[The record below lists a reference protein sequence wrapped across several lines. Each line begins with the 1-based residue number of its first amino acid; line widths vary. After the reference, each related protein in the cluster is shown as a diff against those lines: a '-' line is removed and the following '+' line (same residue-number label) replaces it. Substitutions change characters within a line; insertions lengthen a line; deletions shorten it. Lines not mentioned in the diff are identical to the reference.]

1 MESARD
7 PQRTTRIPTSRYTLP
22 AWKALEDEKLWPRVW
37 QIACTVDCVK
47 APGDFWEYTIAGL
60 SILVVRGDDGTLR
73 AFQNACPHRGNTL
86 LSGHGSGLAE
96 IRCAY
101 HHWCFDLR
109 GRLASI
115 SPEDGREARTPA
127 PDARE
132 RGSRLGLIPVRVE
145 SWGGFVFV
153 NPDPDAEPL
162 ATYLEGL
169 PAELAWVGM
178 ERFSCDAFMTVPLA
192 CNWKVVVDAF
202 IETYHLHAV
211 HPQMLAIADDVDTP
225 ITLYDKHTKFVQ
237 PYGVSSPR
245 RRGGVSNQELWESF
259 VQNLGHRMGIPFA
272 DAREPGPHPA
282 IPAGQTMRDVLVARI
297 REHLAAIAG
306 ADGIYAALDD
316 HHVIDDFHYHLFPNA
331 VLNVFAG
338 WFGLIRARPG
348 ATADEC
354 LLDMWNF
361 DLRPEGDAESH
372 PRPVARDLSPEEIR
386 ALGPVLLQD
395 LDLMPRVQRGLRQ
408 PGLRQFQLT
417 RSEARIGRMHEILD
431 RYLDPPAELRLD
443 GRRIDRSDAGSGRE
457 PADR

>member
-1 MESARD
+1 MDSSRA
-7 PQRTTRIPTSRYTLP
+7 PQRTTQIPTARYTLP

-37 QIACTVDCVK
+37 QIACTLDCVP
-47 APGDFWEYTIAGL
+47 APGDYWEYQIADL
-60 SILVVRGDDGTLR
+60 SILVVRGDDGKLR

-86 LSGHGSGLAE
+86 LSGHGSGLEA

-109 GRLASI
+109 GQLASI
-115 SPEDGREARTPA
+115 SPEGERETTTSAQNARGGA
-127 PDARE
+127 G
-132 RGSRLGLIPVRVE
+132 GSRLGLIPVRVDT
-145 SWGGFVFV
+145 WAGFVFV
-153 NPDPDAEPL
+153 NPDPKAEPL
-162 ATYLEGL
+162 SAFLEEL
-169 PAELAWVGM
+169 PEELAWVGM
-178 ERFSCDAFMTVPLA
+178 DRFSCDAFMTVPLA

-202 IETYHLHAV
+202 VETYHLHAV
-211 HPQMLAIADDVDTP
+211 HPQMLAIADDVHTP

-245 RRGGVSNQELWESF
+245 RRGGVSSQELWESF
-259 VQNLGHRMGIPFA
+259 ALNLGHRMGIPFA

-282 IPAGQTMRDVLVARI
+282 IPDGGSMRDVLVGRI
-297 REHLAAIAG
+297 REHLAG
-306 ADGIYAALDD
+306 MGGIYADLDD

-348 ATADEC
+348 ATPDEC

-361 DLRPEGDAESH
+361 DLRPEGDTAAH
-372 PRPVARDLSPEEIR
+372 PRPIARDLSPEEIR
-386 ALGPVLLQD
+386 APGPVLLQD

-408 PGLRQFQLT
+408 PGLEHFQLT

-431 RYLDPPAELRLD
+431 RYLDPPEALRL
-443 GRRIDRSDAGSGRE
+443 GRARIDPS
-457 PADR
+457 